1 LRTLIPFAVL
11 SVNAQTTGG
20 FWALATAGRAVSPRP
35 ALLAEERAA
44 ARFLPMSSQPRIPS
58 ATQVADDCVTVSYVT
73 VALGCRL
80 PLARV
85 LCCRMS

>member
-1 LRTLIPFAVL
+1 MASARAGWP
-11 SVNAQTTGG
+11 
-20 FWALATAGRAVSPRP
+20 AGRLS
-35 ALLAEERAA
+35 ALLAGTAGA
-44 ARFLPMSSQPRIPS
+44 ARFLRMSSQPRIPS
-58 ATQVADDCVTVSYVT
+58 ATQVADECVTVSYMT